1 MTKHLLFLLLAGLFV
16 PAISLAND
24 YEPSGPA
31 SVTFDGEI
39 FEFHDTDTSG
49 KSPVQSVREYFPS
62 GSNMNSWTKLF
73 AIWKYTGISDPM
85 TALLLKERG
94 IKTANP
100 SAPTYKVKNKDN
112 GQTLIDFITWPTGDL
127 QHVAFAE
134 WDVFK
139 FEPGPNHTV
148 IAYQYALRGYRED
161 TLPFIN
167 RMKSERMRLDKLMGD
182 FELNTNANGSA
193 SAEPSSVLPDPR
205 NYDASQ

>member
-1 MTKHLLFLLLAGLFV
+1 MTKRLLSLLLAGLFV

-31 SVTFDGEI
+31 NITFDGEI

-62 GSNMNSWTKLF
+62 GSDMNSWTKLF

-100 SAPTYKVKNKDN
+100 DAPIYKVKNKDN

-139 FEPGPNHTV
+139 FEPGPKDTV

-167 RMKSERMRLDKLMGD
+167 RMKYERMRLDKLMGD
-182 FELNTNANGSA
+182 FELKTTA
-193 SAEPSSVLPDPR
+193 R
-205 NYDASQ
+205 